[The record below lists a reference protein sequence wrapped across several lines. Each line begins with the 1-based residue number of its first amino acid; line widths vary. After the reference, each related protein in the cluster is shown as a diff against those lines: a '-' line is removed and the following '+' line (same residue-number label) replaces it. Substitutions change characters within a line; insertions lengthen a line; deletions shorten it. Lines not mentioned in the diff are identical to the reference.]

1 MRTAHIEI
9 NKPLIAYF
17 IGKFKN
23 LIPISEINKI
33 SQAKSVNDV
42 LKIKWAV
49 NTDWIANPEI
59 KAKVKNSSPTPKIFE
74 TSL

>member
-23 LIPISEINKI
+23 LIPISVTKKI
-33 SQAKSVNDV
+33 SQATSVNDV
-42 LKIKWAV
+42 LKIKFAV
-49 NTDWIANPEI
+49 NTD
-59 KAKVKNSSPTPKIFE
+59 
-74 TSL
+74 